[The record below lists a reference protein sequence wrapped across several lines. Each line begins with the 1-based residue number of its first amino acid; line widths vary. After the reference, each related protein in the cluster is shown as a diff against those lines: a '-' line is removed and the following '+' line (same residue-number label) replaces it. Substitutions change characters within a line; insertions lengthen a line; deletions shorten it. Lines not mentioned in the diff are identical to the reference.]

1 MYCEALRPLLS
12 LFPTS
17 PADSPEE
24 DGVAGY
30 GVFRRIRHC
39 DADVAFHRGR
49 HIQYPAAAAA
59 FQVVVRPHRLIKV
72 ICAVAN
78 RDAQNCALFR
88 QLVQNAVH
96 RRPADGSVHV
106 LRLQK
111 DFLCR
116 RVIGKPHQRF
126 IDQLFLNSISA
137 SPHSVFSLLKLFT
150 NKDYILFFENCK
162 PFPAHFKKPSKKALP
177 KQCFFMP
184 VVQNAHSPS
193 ETTTLPARNSI
204 TLSAIAFWCQYPSP

>member
-1 MYCEALRPLLS
+1 MLS

-17 PADSPEE
+17 PADSSEE

-78 RDAQNCALFR
+78 RDAQNCVLFR

-96 RRPADGSVHV
+96 RCPADGSVHV

-126 IDQLFLNSISA
+126 IDQLFLNGISA
-137 SPHSVFSLLKLFT
+137 SLHGVFLIKT
-150 NKDYILFFENCK
+150 IY
-162 PFPAHFKKPSKKALP
+162 
-177 KQCFFMP
+177 
-184 VVQNAHSPS
+184 
-193 ETTTLPARNSI
+193 
-204 TLSAIAFWCQYPSP
+204 